1 MAFVD
6 PAQTDVIAPN
16 FKRRLSGVTSTIV
29 RLVPIQ
35 ARTLGVAAVGPALP
49 GEIPQ
54 IRLRDL
60 PFLSRK
66 TRVWHARRN
75 VEMLAGLA
83 LKHLLRKRLKLLF
96 TSASQRAHSRY
107 TKWLISRM
115 DDVIA
120 TSAKTA
126 AYLQRPA
133 HVIHHGID
141 CDTFAPSADKPALR
155 AELGLPVEGR
165 LVGCYGRIR
174 AQKGTDV
181 FVRSMIAA
189 CRAEPD
195 VIGVVMGGVTEGHGG
210 FLEDLKAEVDVA
222 GLAPR
227 ILFLP
232 EVPVWEMARF
242 YQALDLYVAP
252 QRWEGFGLTP
262 LEAMACGVP
271 VIATRVGAFEELIA
285 AGETGELV
293 PRDDI
298 AAMETALIALLADRE
313 KLAAMAGTARA
324 HVEAGFRIE
333 TEAARINAVY
343 AALLTS
349 G

>member
-1 MAFVD
+1 MRFVD
-6 PAQTDVIAPN
+6 PQKTRVIAPN
-16 FKRRLSGVTSTIV
+16 FKRRLSGVTATIV

-35 ARTLGVAAVGPALP
+35 SRSMGVAAVGPGLP
-49 GEIPQ
+49 EEVPQ
-54 IRLRDL
+54 LRLWDL
-60 PFLSRK
+60 LWLRGGP
-66 TRVWHARRN
+66 RVWHARRN
-75 VEMLAGLA
+75 VEMLAGLV

-96 TSASQRAHSRY
+96 TSASQREHSRY
-107 TKWLISRM
+107 TKWLIGRM

-120 TSAKTA
+120 TSARTA
-126 AYLQRPA
+126 AYLDRPA

-141 CDTFAPSADKPALR
+141 CEGFAPVADKGALR
-155 AELGLPVEGR
+155 AELGLPVAGR
-165 LVGCYGRIR
+165 LVGCFGRIR

-181 FVRSMIAA
+181 FVEAMAAA
-189 CRAEPD
+189 CKAEGD
-195 VIGVVMGGVTEGHGG
+195 VTGVVMGGVTEGHGG
-210 FLEDLKAEVDVA
+210 FLEELKAKVDAA

-232 EVPVWEMARF
+232 EVPVWEMARY

-271 VIATRVGAFEELIA
+271 VVATRVGAFEELVA
-285 AGETGELV
+285 EGETGLLV
-293 PRDDI
+293 PPGDG
-298 AAMETALIALLADRE
+298 AAMTAAVKALLGDPER
-313 KLAAMAGTARA
+313 MAGMAAKARP

-343 AALLTS
+343 ADLLAR
-349 G
+349 